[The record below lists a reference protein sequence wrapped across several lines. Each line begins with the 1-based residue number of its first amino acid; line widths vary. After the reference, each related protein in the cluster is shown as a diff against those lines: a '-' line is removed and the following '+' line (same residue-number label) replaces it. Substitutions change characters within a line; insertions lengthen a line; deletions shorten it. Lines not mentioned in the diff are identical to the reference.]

1 MTEPDTIAVEDNV
14 LQSVSDWDASAVRAL
29 SVALAW
35 SAEPLRLFARPLD
48 YWADVLDD
56 PSLSGDLARLS
67 MRRALR
73 IAKCHRGCGELLE
86 RLEGVTEPPWPEVR
100 AALAEGDP

>member
-73 IAKCHRGCGELLE
+73 LAGPHRGELLE
-86 RLEGVTEPPWPEVR
+86 RLEGADLPPWVALR
-100 AALAEGDP
+100 AALAEGGQ